1 LKTLGAESVT
11 KPGRRL
17 PRGTLNYF
25 AEVARCG
32 SVRQAA
38 DRLYVA
44 GSAVSRQIAK
54 LERFVG
60 TPLFERRAG
69 GMYLTEAG
77 TLLSG
82 YLNRTDRELDRALS
96 AIDDLRGLKS
106 GEVSISTVEGM
117 IDDFLPGV
125 IETFRRRFP
134 GISFSVRI
142 ESALSVVEAV
152 AGDLTDIGIG
162 FNVPKRRNLVVIARH
177 AQPILAVCAPGH
189 ALAKRRKVTLAQLN
203 EHPLALLDTSF
214 GTRRLID
221 DAFARARLPQPA
233 FLVTNSIL
241 MLKSLARK
249 GGVAT
254 LLPSFSVQNQI
265 QQGQLVSIPTNSAI
279 LNSAHLDLCVHNAK
293 RLSSAAAEFLDGVK
307 RELGRLK

>member
-1 LKTLGAESVT
+1 MVENPI

-17 PRGTLNYF
+17 PRSTLNYF

-69 GMYLTEAG
+69 GMHLTEAG
-77 TLLSG
+77 QLLAD

-106 GEVSISTVEGM
+106 GEVSVATVEGM

-125 IETFRRRFP
+125 IESFRRRYP
-134 GISFSVRI
+134 GISFLVRI
-142 ESALSVVEAV
+142 ESALAVVEDV
-152 AGDLTDIGIG
+152 AGDQTDIGIG
-162 FNVPKRRNLVVIARH
+162 FNVPKRRNLVVVARH

-189 ALAKRRKVTLAQLN
+189 PLAKARRVGLAQLN
-203 EHPLALLDTSF
+203 EYPLALLDTSF
-214 GTRRLID
+214 GTRRLVD
-221 DAFARARLPQPA
+221 DAFARARLPAQA
-233 FLVTNSIL
+233 CLVTNSIL
-241 MLKSLARK
+241 MLKSLAK
-249 GGVAT
+249 QGGVVT
-254 LLPSFSVQNQI
+254 LLPSFSVQNYVKE
-265 QQGQLVSIPTNSAI
+265 GRLKAIPTGSAI

-293 RLSSAAAEFLDGVK
+293 RLSSAAAEFLEAIK
-307 RELGRLK
+307 RELARLR